1 MLMLYV
7 ACFFYCLYCGRLQFT
22 LLDAALLCRSTK
34 TPPRQNRNSTPSHPH
49 PSPYEWHTPPSET
62 KTQRC
67 WWTLKLTTCS
77 SPASRLF
84 TVSSWCL
91 QEFIIATPAML
102 FRFGEMSELVL
113 PIYSSLFLIVRACV
127 RVSIVL
133 ITWVCLKQ
141 QQCNFIL
148 ISTAATSLPL
158 KWRKKNASVSI
169 VDSVCPFYLHFVKL
183 NATLGRTLVSTV

>member
-1 MLMLYV
+1 MLILNQVLNITVSNSQSFMPLHYILCASMLMLYV
-7 ACFFYCLYCGRLQFT
+7 ACFFFYCLYCGRLQFT

-84 TVSSWCL
+84 TVSSWRL
-91 QEFIIATPAML
+91 QEFIIDTPAML

-113 PIYSSLFLIVRACV
+113 PIYSSLFLIVRAWVRACV
-127 RVSIVL
+127 HCAYHL
-133 ITWVCLKQ
+133 GMPEA
-141 QQCNFIL
+141 
-148 ISTAATSLPL
+148 TAM
-158 KWRKKNASVSI
+158 
-169 VDSVCPFYLHFVKL
+169 
-183 NATLGRTLVSTV
+183 